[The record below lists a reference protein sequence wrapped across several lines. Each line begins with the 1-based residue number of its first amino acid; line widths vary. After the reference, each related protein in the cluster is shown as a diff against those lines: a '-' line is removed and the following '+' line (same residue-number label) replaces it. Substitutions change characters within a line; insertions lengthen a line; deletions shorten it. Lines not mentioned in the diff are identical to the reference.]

1 MSTTS
6 SINSA
11 TASTSSSAASAATA
25 SLNISPSQFLTLITA
40 QMKDQNPLSPSDPTQ
55 FLSQLEGLSQVSSLQ
70 SMQSSLQSSQM
81 LTGTSLL
88 GKSVLASGS
97 SAYLST
103 GGTVTGAI
111 SAPSGASSLQVQIAD
126 ANGNVVRT
134 LSVTPAAS
142 GLSAF
147 NWDGKT
153 DAGAAAAAGQYS
165 INVIANVNGAS
176 QSVTP
181 LIESTVNSVTL
192 DSANNSLDL
201 NTSNGTVGLSSVVSV
216 L

>member
-11 TASTSSSAASAATA
+11 TASASSSAASAATA

>member
-11 TASTSSSAASAATA
+11 TASASSSAASAATA

-181 LIESTVNSVTL
+181 LIESTVKSVTL